1 VTQIRGP
8 EAGGA
13 CLWAGSLQSEV
24 GLVDSRDVDGLQTI
38 SAPPPSAGRAP
49 SRAAHDPCGNSASPM
64 PASTDRPGRF
74 VPTTIPAPPRRGRFG
89 AWLNRSRRV
98 LLALAIVW
106 VISIFDLGFTL
117 AEWGTKEFVEL
128 NPLAASLLNRPGN
141 AVIVFKFAML
151 GIATCIV
158 LLLRRYRVT
167 ELACWLMVAAKLYL
181 AVRWLVYFDCVL
193 HGYTTMFMQAPG

>member
-1 VTQIRGP
+1 VTQIKGP
-8 EAGGA
+8 EASAA
-13 CLWAGSLQSEV
+13 CSWAGSLQSGV
-24 GLVDSRDVDGLQTI
+24 GLVDSREVNGLQTI
-38 SAPPPSAGRAP
+38 PAPAPSAKRAQP
-49 SRAAHDPCGNSASPM
+49 RAAAEPCGNSASPM
-64 PASTDRPGRF
+64 PAPVHQPGRF
-74 VPTTIPAPPRRGRFG
+74 VVDASPGKPRRRRFG
-89 AWLNRSRRV
+89 AWLNRSRRI

-128 NPLAASLLNRPGN
+128 NPLAASLLSRPGN